1 VLRSQS
7 SLHLPLSFGLVLLG
21 GCAIFPQQPA
31 QASPDRPVVSSQ
43 EAPGLGSPEA
53 QAQYHVLAGEMAA
66 GRQQPEM
73 AAQEFLKA
81 LAFAPDAQLAAR
93 ATALALAAG
102 REDLALTAAR
112 KWHQIDTS
120 SLDAREVI
128 TRLTLRAGLTDETFD
143 QCEAIIRDHPG
154 GFDDGFRHVALLLS
168 QEPDK
173 ADAGLALMDR
183 LVAQYPKRS
192 GAYRAKA
199 LLAQR
204 FNHGDIAETAA
215 REALKLDPQSRDAA
229 MLLAGILVKKG
240 DVTEADGLVDGAVK
254 NAKNAA
260 DLRLGYARL
269 LLESNQREAARA
281 QLQKVLTIEPDN
293 GDARLALALLAL
305 EEKKLD
311 EADAQLRDLAK
322 MPDKQ
327 MDATYF
333 LGRVAELRN
342 QPEQALAQYEKV
354 TSGNQAL
361 DAQVRRATMLGK
373 LKRIPEARQIF
384 EQLRRQYSP
393 LESRFYVAEGEMLV
407 DAGQNNEA
415 LALYNTALQQDPDD
429 GDLLYARSLA
439 FERLNQIDH
448 AEADLKKILDKTPDD
463 ARALNALGY
472 MLTVHTNR
480 YEEAQKLIARAIELS
495 PNDPAVIDSMGWLQ
509 FKQGR
514 PKEALPYLQKAMN
527 LFPDPEIAAHLG
539 EVLWSLGDKDQ
550 ARSVLSGALKDAP
563 DNALLR
569 DTVNRLNQ

>member
-1 VLRSQS
+1 MS
-7 SLHLPLSFGLVLLG
+7 
-21 GCAIFPQQPA
+21 
-31 QASPDRPVVSSQ
+31 
-43 EAPGLGSPEA
+43 GLGSPEA

-73 AAQEFLKA
+73 AAEEFLKA

-102 REDLALTAAR
+102 REDLALTASR
-112 KWHQIDTS
+112 KWHQIDPN

-128 TRLTLRAGLTDETFD
+128 TRLTLRAGLTDEAFE
-143 QCEAIIRDHPG
+143 QCEAIVKDHPG
-154 GFDDGFRHVALLLS
+154 GIEDGFRHVALLLS

-173 ADAGLALMDR
+173 SDAALALMDR
-183 LVAQYPKRS
+183 LVALYPKHS
-192 GAYRAKA
+192 SAYRAKA

-204 FNHGDIAETAA
+204 FNHGDVAEVAA
-215 REALKLDPQSRDAA
+215 REAVKLDPTSRDAA
-229 MLLAGILVKKG
+229 MLLASILIKKG
-240 DVTEADGLVDGAVK
+240 GVAEADGLVDGAVK

-269 LLESNQREAARA
+269 LIESNQRDAAHV
-281 QLQKVLTIEPDN
+281 QLQKVLAIEPNN
-293 GDARLALALLAL
+293 GDALLALALLAL

-311 EADAQLRDLAK
+311 EAEARLRDLAK
-322 MPDKQ
+322 LPDKQ

-342 QPEQALAQYEKV
+342 RPEQALAQYEKV

-361 DAQVRRATMLGK
+361 DALVRRATMLGK
-373 LKRIPEARQIF
+373 LKRMPEAREIF
-384 EQLRRQYSP
+384 EQLRHQYSP
-393 LESRFYVAEGEMLV
+393 LATRFYVGEGEMLI
-407 DAGQNNEA
+407 DAGQNSEA
-415 LALYNTALQQDPDD
+415 LTLYNTALQQDPDD

-448 AEADLKKILDKTPDD
+448 AEADLKNLLEKAPDD

-480 YEEAQKLIARAIELS
+480 YEEAQKLIAHAMELS

-514 PKEALPYLQKAMN
+514 AKDALPLLQKAMS
-527 LFPDPEIAAHLG
+527 LLPDPEIAAHLG
-539 EVLWSLGDKDQ
+539 EVLWTLGDKEQ
-550 ARSVLSGALKDAP
+550 AHSVLNGALKTAP

-569 DTVNRLNQ
+569 DTVNRLAQ